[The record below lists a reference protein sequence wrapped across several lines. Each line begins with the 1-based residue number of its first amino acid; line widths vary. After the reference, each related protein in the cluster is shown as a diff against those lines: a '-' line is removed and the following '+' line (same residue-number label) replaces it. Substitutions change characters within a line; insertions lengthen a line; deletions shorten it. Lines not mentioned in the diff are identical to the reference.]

1 MTPELRTQM
10 LIARINNYTGIM
22 FTTMFVFVGVAV
34 GIELGG
40 GGYSAPLTMLAIG
53 AVAYGVL
60 AGGSALDDMTAL
72 RDDMDEATAA
82 TNYGKTVG
90 ARNIPMLKKISSVL
104 IILIGLAELYAIF
117 V

>member
-1 MTPELRTQM
+1 MTPELRTQL
-10 LIARINNYTGIM
+10 LIGRLNNYATIM

-34 GIELGG
+34 MIELGS

-53 AVAYGVL
+53 ATAYGVL

-72 RDDMDEATAA
+72 RDDMDDATAA
-82 TNYGKTVG
+82 TNYGKTAS
-90 ARNIPMLKKISSVL
+90 ARNIPMLKNISSVV
-104 IILIGLAELYAIF
+104 ITLIGLAELYAIF